1 MVRVERLR
9 MGAEA
14 MVRTVAALIGDD
26 SGQDLLE
33 YALLAGLVGAVGAVI
48 LPEIAAQ
55 MAVAYDGWLVGA
67 EAVWDPPA
75 PGS

>member
-1 MVRVERLR
+1 MVLVKRLR
-9 MGAEA
+9 IGAEA
-14 MVRTVAALIGDD
+14 MIRTVVTLIGDD

-33 YALLAGLVGAVGAVI
+33 YALLASLIGIVGALVFPG
-48 LPEIAAQ
+48 IAAE
-55 MAVAYDGWLVGA
+55 MGAAYDSWLTGA